1 MGLGKELPKEVTILG
16 TYVRLEIDPVS
27 ISHIGIRYSAQKGI
41 APVDGQ
47 KQP

>member
-1 MGLGKELPKEVTILG
+1 MSLGKELPKEGTILG

-47 KQP
+47 KQT